1 MVGFAHGES
10 FLRSCRDQHLV
21 ATMSQDRR
29 TELAELRIIL
39 DQQDR
44 LGPAL
49 HVSGAGIGA
58 RRLRGLVDAGKI
70 NLEGRAAVRFAV
82 DPDVTST
89 LFRSEEHTSELQSL
103 R

>member
-1 MVGFAHGES
+1 MVGFADGES

-44 LGPAL
+44 LGAAL

-70 NLEGRAAVRFAV
+70 NLEGRPAFRSPAA
-82 DPDVTST
+82 PDVPPP
-89 LFRSEEHTSELQSL
+89 LFDYAVPHE
-103 R
+103 